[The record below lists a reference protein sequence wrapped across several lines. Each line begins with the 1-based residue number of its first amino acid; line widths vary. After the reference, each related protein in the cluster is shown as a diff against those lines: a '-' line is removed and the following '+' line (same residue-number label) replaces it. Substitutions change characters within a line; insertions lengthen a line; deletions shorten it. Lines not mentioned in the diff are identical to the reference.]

1 MRIAFVADD
10 LYPGYGGQAA
20 ATEGHIEALLARG
33 HEVRVLAGVER
44 EPSEPPPG
52 VSVAR
57 LPVWRPGEK
66 QTHIALPDSRKIR
79 TLLDWAEVVQI
90 NTPTPLS
97 LRTLQLA
104 RRAGVPA
111 VVGFHT
117 QEESAALHFFLLR
130 PLVQAILRAWYTHL
144 YRRPD
149 LLVAP
154 TPFAAEITRR
164 YTSRPVHVVSNG
176 IRIPETG
183 TSEESEESEEER
195 ALALRKRLLR
205 GRSFLFAHVG
215 RLTQE
220 KRPRDLLS
228 VASALARSRRD
239 WRLVVAGDGPLRRRL
254 ERRVDE
260 LGLSEEVS
268 FLGYVSEGEKSD
280 LLVAS
285 DLFFMPSPTELQSIA
300 TLEAMARGCAVAAAD
315 FETSAVGPLVR
326 EAECGV
332 AYRPE
337 QAERASESISGL
349 LDHPVELRRMQN
361 SASNKAR
368 EHDFHRSGER
378 LERIY
383 EGLIRNRTNG
393 STEAE
398 QPLERTKN

>member
-20 ATEGHIEALLARG
+20 ATEVHIEALLTRG
-33 HEVRVLAGVER
+33 HEVRALAGVER
-44 EPSEPPPG
+44 KPSEPPPG
-52 VSVAR
+52 VSVER

-66 QTHIALPDSRKIR
+66 QTHVALPDPRKIR
-79 TLLDWAEVVQI
+79 PLLDWAEVVQI
-90 NTPTPLS
+90 NTPTPLA

-111 VVGFHT
+111 VMGFHT
-117 QEESAALHFFLLR
+117 QEESATLHFFLLR
-130 PLVQAILRAWYTHL
+130 PPVHSVLRAWYTYL

-164 YTSRPVHVVSNG
+164 YTSCPVHVVSNG
-176 IRIPETG
+176 VRIPETG
-183 TSEESEESEEER
+183 ASEEER

-228 VASALARSRRD
+228 VASALARYRRD

-268 FLGYVSEGEKSD
+268 FLGYVSEGEKND

-285 DLFFMPSPTELQSIA
+285 DLFLMPSPTELQSIA
-300 TLEAMARGCAVAAAD
+300 TLEAMVRGCAVAAAD

-361 SASNKAR
+361 SASNKAL

-383 EGLIRNRTNG
+383 EGLLRNQTNG
-393 STEAE
+393 ATDAE